1 MGSTEPSGKM
11 NMLDYEFVKWQEK
24 GEVPDMFSR
33 KNSFLGIGVNLFNR
47 GQKIWMGDSQQHP
60 QIVTKNSP

>member
-11 NMLDYEFVKWQEK
+11 NMLDYKFVKWQEK

-33 KNSFLGIGVNLFNR
+33 KNSFLGIY
-47 GQKIWMGDSQQHP
+47 
-60 QIVTKNSP
+60 